1 VKQALVTKI
10 TSGEEFKDILERD
23 SSAKLV
29 VLQVGFTF
37 CRPCLAFEPKYE
49 RLARQYGDAARL
61 VKVNGNENGNTI
73 ELCRDQ
79 LKVERTPTFIFFRDG
94 QEIHR
99 HTGINLD
106 VFHEAMAEAGLEL
119 GPTEDN

>member
-1 VKQALVTKI
+1 MVTKI
-10 TSGEEFKDILERD
+10 TSGEELNDILERD

-49 RLARQYGDAARL
+49 RLAKQYGDAVRL

-73 ELCRDQ
+73 ELCRDE

-94 QEIHR
+94 QETHR

-119 GPTEDN
+119 GPTEE